1 MRTTDGDER
10 VFQTANLFFPRWT
23 NFMCVLHHFLRTR
36 RVPLIAR
43 QCTISLR
50 RRGQLCRPIWPPRWR
65 ASASGG
71 GSPCQVWSIFK
82 TISVIWLRSRRPRP
96 TRSRERR
103 QEGGRGSLSLSL
115 SLIFSFSHSLFR
127 PPLGLPVVGFPPQW
141 PVLDLVKLVS
151 EITERDKEKPA
162 AMENGLMSF

>member
-1 MRTTDGDER
+1 MPSLEH
-10 VFQTANLFFPRWT
+10 FQNYLSHMAAEPETAANKE
-23 NFMCVLHHFLRTR
+23 
-36 RVPLIAR
+36 
-43 QCTISLR
+43 Q
-50 RRGQLCRPIWPPRWR
+50 
-65 ASASGG
+65 
-71 GSPCQVWSIFK
+71 
-82 TISVIWLRSRRPRP
+82 
-96 TRSRERR
+96 RE
-103 QEGGRGSLSLSL
+103 EAGGREGISLSL